1 MTLINILTMFFI
13 TIYSVC
19 SISIFFFSLIQLD
32 LFFNYKRSKTKA
44 KNIIL
49 TKFKNLPFVTVQLPI
64 YNEKNVIKRLLDAV
78 VKIDYPSDKIEIQV
92 LDDSDDNSTIYIKN
106 LISQL
111 KSKTNLKI
119 NHITRNNRDGFK
131 AGALKYGLKL
141 AKGNYIAIFDAD
153 FIPRSDWL
161 KKTICGF
168 KDSKIGVVQ
177 TKWDHI
183 NKNFSLLTK
192 IQAFALDIHFTL
204 EQVGRNFNNYFLNFN
219 GTAGIWRKEAILNS
233 GNWNGDTL
241 TEDLDLS
248 YRAQLTGW
256 RIKYMESIDAP
267 AEIPFLI
274 SAIKSQQFRWNKG
287 GAENLKKHFL
297 NILKNNNLK
306 FSTKVHCV
314 FHLFSSSIFL
324 SVFLLSFLSVP
335 LAYLSNVTY
344 KFNWFFNISSL
355 FVISTIIFFFVY
367 WELFKLVNKKKN
379 NSFFE
384 YTKLFISFYSISGA
398 FAFQNSVAVLQGF
411 IGKKTEFVRTPKF
424 NLTSGETN
432 LEEKKYVNESKSYY
446 FIIEGFLAL
455 YFLSSIITTILF
467 ASRNFGFLPFHL
479 FLFFGYT
486 YIFVCSLRKLISEGK

>member
-1 MTLINILTMFFI
+1 MVMNILTMFFI
-13 TIYSVC
+13 IIYSVC
-19 SISIFFFSLIQLD
+19 SVSIFFFSLIQLD
-32 LFFNYKRSKTKA
+32 LFLNYKKSKTKA
-44 KNIIL
+44 QNIIL
-49 TKFKNLPFVTVQLPI
+49 TNLKNLPFVTVQLPI
-64 YNEKNVIKRLLDAV
+64 YNEQNVIKRLLDAI
-78 VKIDYPSDKIEIQV
+78 VKMDYPSDKIEIQV
-92 LDDSDDNSTIYIKN
+92 LDDSDDNSTIYVKN

-111 KSKTNLKI
+111 KSKTNFKI
-119 NHITRNNRDGFK
+119 NHIIRKNRNGFK

-177 TKWDHI
+177 TKWNHI

-204 EQVGRNFNNYFLNFN
+204 EQVGRNFNSYFLNFN
-219 GTAGIWRKEAILNS
+219 GTAGIWRKEAIVNS

-248 YRAQLTGW
+248 YRAQLRGW
-256 RIKYMESIDAP
+256 RIKYIESINAP

-287 GAENLKKHFL
+287 GAENFKKHFPS
-297 NILKNNNLK
+297 IIKNSNLK
-306 FSTKVHCV
+306 FATKLHCI
-314 FHLFSSSIFL
+314 FHLFSSTLFL
-324 SVFLLSFLSVP
+324 SVFLLSVLSVP
-335 LAYLSNVTY
+335 LSYVSNATN
-344 KFNWFFNISSL
+344 KFNWFFNFSSL
-355 FVISTIIFFFVY
+355 FVLSTFIFFYVY
-367 WELFKLVNKKKN
+367 WELYKLVNKKKI

-384 YTKLFISFYSISGA
+384 YIKIFTSFYSISGA
-398 FAFQNSVAVLQGF
+398 FAFQNSIAVLQGF
-411 IGKKTEFVRTPKF
+411 IGKNSEFVRTPKF

-432 LEEKKYVNESKSYY
+432 LKEKKYVNESRSYY

-455 YFLSSIITTILF
+455 YFLVSIIATILF
-467 ASRNFGFLPFHL
+467 ANRNFGFLPFHL

-486 YIFVCSLRKLISEGK
+486 YIFVCSLRKLCSGVK